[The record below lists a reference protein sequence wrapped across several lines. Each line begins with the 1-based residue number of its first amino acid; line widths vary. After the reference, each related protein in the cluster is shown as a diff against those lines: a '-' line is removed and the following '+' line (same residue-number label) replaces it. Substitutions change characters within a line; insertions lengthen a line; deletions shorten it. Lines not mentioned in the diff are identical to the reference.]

1 MQISMKCS
9 IAIHCLI
16 FINEAQGKVKI
27 TSKLLSQSTGCNP
40 VIIRNILSKL
50 KKAGIISVKQ
60 GTGGA
65 TLCKEP
71 SEINIF
77 MIYHALEPQGLN
89 SLIGIHSCEE
99 GKCPIAKNIRGVLE
113 EPYMQVQKAVEDS
126 MKSITLD
133 TLIDKYHELSEKGHD
148 Y

>member
-9 IAIHCLI
+9 VAIHCLI

-60 GTGGA
+60 GTGGR
-65 TLCKEP
+65 
-71 SEINIF
+71 
-77 MIYHALEPQGLN
+77 ALYAG
-89 SLIGIHSCEE
+89 
-99 GKCPIAKNIRGVLE
+99 
-113 EPYMQVQKAVEDS
+113 
-126 MKSITLD
+126 T
-133 TLIDKYHELSEKGHD
+133 KGCRR
-148 Y
+148 